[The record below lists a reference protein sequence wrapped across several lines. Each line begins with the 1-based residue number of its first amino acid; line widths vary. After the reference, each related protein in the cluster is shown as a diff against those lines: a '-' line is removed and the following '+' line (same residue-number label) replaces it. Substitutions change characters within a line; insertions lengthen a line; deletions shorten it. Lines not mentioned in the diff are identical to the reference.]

1 MLVTGRWAGGGAGR
15 DTGDRPVGGASD
27 TGDSPVDGTVVSEPP
42 LADPPGQGPATDSR
56 EEFEMLPSPSDSDDG
71 HIEGP
76 PPLVDAGER
85 EEEER
90 GGVTESVVN
99 PLVAPAEEWLDVLG
113 NGQLMKKVLEAG
125 NGLDSRPQKGQNVR
139 IHLKISLADG
149 TAVAEDPNLSFTL
162 GDGDVIQALDLTVQL
177 MEMNEKALVQTSARY
192 AYGDLGS
199 AAPAVGPEADLA
211 LEVRLLEVTD
221 APDLEVLPPR
231 RGSRWPGGS
240 GRGETSTTSAATTPS
255 PSTPT
260 PSPCSIA
267 LQVSE
272 ASSTVEL
279 TPQEEEELLDVKVKC
294 LNNMAAAQLKLD
306 RPEAALRSCVAVLA
320 HQPDNIKALFRKGKV
335 LALQGEYAE
344 AIGTLRRALKL
355 EPGNKTIHAE
365 LSKLV
370 KKHSEQKGME
380 QAMYKKMLGNP
391 SSGPVQKHG
400 AKSSWVRRMAKGR
413 VALRKGRPALFLE
426 IHLPVGFHLNRRHLK
441 WLFGATAVA
450 IGGVA
455 LSVVIAARN

>member
-1 MLVTGRWAGGGAGR
+1 MGDQPAGVGLDAGDRPVGGASDAGDR
-15 DTGDRPVGGASD
+15 PVGGASDAGDRPVGGASDTGDRPVGGASD

-125 NGLDSRPQKGQNVR
+125 NGLDSRPQKGQNVK

-221 APDLEVLPPR
+221 APDLELLPPPER
-231 RGSRWPGGS
+231 ISLAGRKRERGNEYYQ
-240 GRGETSTTSAATTPS
+240 RGDYAFAVNSYG
-255 PSTPT
+255 
-260 PSPCSIA
+260 IA
-267 LQVSE
+267 LQVTE

-335 LALQGEYAE
+335 LALQGEYAT

-370 KKHSEQKGME
+370 RKHSEQKGME

-400 AKSSWVRRMAKGR
+400 AKSSWGVTW
-413 VALRKGRPALFLE
+413 
-426 IHLPVGFHLNRRHLK
+426 K